1 MNNEEIFTTSSRMHM
16 PATDE
21 DMRDLEV
28 GMAIEEAKNMAALKL
43 VVEAVIHR
51 LRTGQDPDGD

>member
-1 MNNEEIFTTSSRMHM
+1 MKHEELFTTTSAQNTEVPPEMM
-16 PATDE
+16 N
-21 DMRDLEV
+21 DLEV

>member
-1 MNNEEIFTTSSRMHM
+1 M

>member
-1 MNNEEIFTTSSRMHM
+1 MRNEELFNVASVQNANVD
-16 PATDE
+16 PDLL
-21 DMRDLEV
+21 DDLEV
-28 GMAIEEAKNMAALKL
+28 GVAIEEAKNMAALKL